1 MTAGMGDLGESMPLD
16 SVRSIF
22 EEYDMMS
29 LWAKVEALITDGYAD
44 PDTVLLQLRETPEYQ
59 QRFAANAARKRNNHP
74 ELEPATYLRYEKQL
88 REVIQQSG
96 LPNGFYRDRTDL
108 QGFIEN
114 DTSPFEISARI
125 GTASTAAASADPAI
139 KQALKDYYNIDEQG
153 IVAYFLDPT
162 KAAEL
167 LTSQYGAAVAGGSFK
182 SQGIKIDK
190 GIAEEIGASGI
201 NPVNVASGAAQVAG
215 DMRSAADLGNIY
227 GEDFT
232 SEDLTR
238 STFDLAG
245 GAAATKK
252 KNRLASAERAAFS
265 GSSGT
270 QSGSLTSKSASGMI

>member
-1 MTAGMGDLGESMPLD
+1 MTAGMDDLGESMPLD

-182 SQGIKIDK
+182 
-190 GIAEEIGASGI
+190 
-201 NPVNVASGAAQVAG
+201 AAH
-215 DMRSAADLGNIY
+215 
-227 GEDFT
+227 
-232 SEDLTR
+232 
-238 STFDLAG
+238 
-245 GAAATKK
+245 
-252 KNRLASAERAAFS
+252 
-265 GSSGT
+265 
-270 QSGSLTSKSASGMI
+270 